1 MKVDRVG
8 MKNIDVINNTKN
20 NTGISF
26 QEVIEKKTND
36 ASLERIYK
44 IISEITESG
53 KQLAQKRTIE
63 NLFDYKKKIKAFLDE
78 AVESGLDL
86 DKRGGFRRGGRSRI
100 LKIVSKVDDKL
111 MDLTDDMLEGENKR
125 LNLLKIVGEIEGLLL
140 NIYV

>member
-1 MKVDRVG
+1 